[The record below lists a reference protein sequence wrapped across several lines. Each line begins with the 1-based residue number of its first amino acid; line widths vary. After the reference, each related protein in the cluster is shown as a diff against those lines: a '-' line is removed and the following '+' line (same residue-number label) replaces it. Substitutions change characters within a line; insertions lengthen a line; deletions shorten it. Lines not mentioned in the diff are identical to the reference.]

1 MFFVYQ
7 IFLFH
12 IQFLMLII
20 NNYGGRF
27 MAAEIIPTQ
36 IFILILVIIMAVV
49 VIAIVSQWRKVSQ
62 SNNSLKLLEKEI
74 ELKKI
79 AMVEKDLESKR
90 LMENPVKLPEE
101 QQEHLAEI
109 RQSTAEVRSNVGYL
123 HSQVNERLARLEA
136 QTELKKLE
144 KMLSEIEEKEKK
156 LNKK

>member
-1 MFFVYQ
+1 MYIKYFYLYP
-7 IFLFH
+7 IF
-12 IQFLMLII
+12 
-20 NNYGGRF
+20 NANYRLLGGRL

-36 IFILILVIIMAVV
+36 IFILILVIILAAVV
-49 VIAIVSQWRKVSQ
+49 VVIIYQWRKVSQ

-90 LMENPVKLPEE
+90 LMENPVKLPEA
-101 QQEHLAEI
+101 QQEELAQI

>member
-1 MFFVYQ
+1 MYIKYFYLYP
-7 IFLFH
+7 IF
-12 IQFLMLII
+12 
-20 NNYGGRF
+20 NANYRLLGGRL

-36 IFILILVIIMAVV
+36 IFILILVIILAAVV
-49 VIAIVSQWRKVSQ
+49 VVIISQWRKVSQ
-62 SNNSLKLLEKEI
+62 SNNSLKLLEKDI

-90 LMENPVKLPEE
+90 LMENPVKLPEA
-101 QQEHLAEI
+101 QQEELAQI

>member
-1 MFFVYQ
+1 LYIKYFYLYP
-7 IFLFH
+7 IF
-12 IQFLMLII
+12 
-20 NNYGGRF
+20 NANYRLLGGRL

-36 IFILILVIIMAVV
+36 IFILILVIILAAVV
-49 VIAIVSQWRKVSQ
+49 VVIISQWRKVSQ

-90 LMENPVKLPEE
+90 LMENPVKLPEA
-101 QQEHLAEI
+101 QQEELAQI

>member
-1 MFFVYQ
+1 MYIKYFYLYP
-7 IFLFH
+7 IF
-12 IQFLMLII
+12 
-20 NNYGGRF
+20 NANYRLLGGRL

-36 IFILILVIIMAVV
+36 IFILILVIILAAVV
-49 VIAIVSQWRKVSQ
+49 VVIISQWRKVSQ

-90 LMENPVKLPEE
+90 LMENPVKLPEV
-101 QQEHLAEI
+101 QQEELAQI

>member
-1 MFFVYQ
+1 MYIKYFYLYP
-7 IFLFH
+7 IF
-12 IQFLMLII
+12 
-20 NNYGGRF
+20 NANYRLLGGRL

-36 IFILILVIIMAVV
+36 IFILILVIILAAVV
-49 VIAIVSQWRKVSQ
+49 IVIISQWRKVSQ

-90 LMENPVKLPEE
+90 LMENPVKLPEA
-101 QQEHLAEI
+101 QQEELAQI

>member
-1 MFFVYQ
+1 MYIKYFYLYP
-7 IFLFH
+7 IF
-12 IQFLMLII
+12 
-20 NNYGGRF
+20 NANYRLLGGRL

-36 IFILILVIIMAVV
+36 IFILILVIILAAVV
-49 VIAIVSQWRKVSQ
+49 VVIISQWRKVSQ
-62 SNNSLKLLEKEI
+62 TNNSLKLLEKEI

-90 LMENPVKLPEE
+90 LMENPVKLPEA
-101 QQEHLAEI
+101 QQEELAQI

>member
-7 IFLFH
+7 YFYLYPIF
-12 IQFLMLII
+12 
-20 NNYGGRF
+20 NANYRLLGGRL

-36 IFILILVIIMAVV
+36 IFILILVIILAAVV
-49 VIAIVSQWRKVSQ
+49 VVIISQWRKVSQ

-90 LMENPVKLPEE
+90 LMENPVKLPEA
-101 QQEHLAEI
+101 QQEELAQI

>member
-1 MFFVYQ
+1 
-7 IFLFH
+7 
-12 IQFLMLII
+12 
-20 NNYGGRF
+20 

-36 IFILILVIIMAVV
+36 IFILILVIILAAVV
-49 VIAIVSQWRKVSQ
+49 VVIISQWRKVSQ

-101 QQEHLAEI
+101 QQEELAQI

>member
-1 MFFVYQ
+1 MYIKYFYLYP
-7 IFLFH
+7 IF
-12 IQFLMLII
+12 
-20 NNYGGRF
+20 NANYRLLGGRL

-36 IFILILVIIMAVV
+36 IFILILVIILAVV
-49 VIAIVSQWRKVSQ
+49 VVVIISQWRKVSQ

-90 LMENPVKLPEE
+90 LMENPVKLPEA
-101 QQEHLAEI
+101 QQEELAQI

>member
-1 MFFVYQ
+1 
-7 IFLFH
+7 
-12 IQFLMLII
+12 
-20 NNYGGRF
+20 

-49 VIAIVSQWRKVSQ
+49 VIAIVFQWRKVSQ

>member
-1 MFFVYQ
+1 MYIKYFYLYP
-7 IFLFH
+7 IF
-12 IQFLMLII
+12 
-20 NNYGGRF
+20 NANYRLLGGRL

-36 IFILILVIIMAVV
+36 IFILILVIILAAVV
-49 VIAIVSQWRKVSQ
+49 VVIISQWRKVSQ

-90 LMENPVKLPEE
+90 LMENPVKLPEA
-101 QQEHLAEI
+101 QQEELAQI

>member
-7 IFLFH
+7 IFYLYPIF
-12 IQFLMLII
+12 
-20 NNYGGRF
+20 NANYRLLGGRL
-27 MAAEIIPTQ
+27 MSAEIIPTQ
-36 IFILILVIIMAVV
+36 IFILILVIILAAVV
-49 VIAIVSQWRKVSQ
+49 VVIISQWRKVSQ

-90 LMENPVKLPEE
+90 LMENPVKLPEA
-101 QQEHLAEI
+101 QQEELAQI

>member
-1 MFFVYQ
+1 MGNAVKSGSAYCQ
-7 IFLFH
+7 NCGKRTVQPKTETSLKAIY
-12 IQFLMLII
+12 II
-20 NNYGGRF
+20 L
-27 MAAEIIPTQ
+27 A
-36 IFILILVIIMAVV
+36 AVV
-49 VIAIVSQWRKVSQ
+49 VVIISQWRKVSQ

-90 LMENPVKLPEE
+90 LMENPVKLPEA
-101 QQEHLAEI
+101 QQEELAQI